1 MKHKGLRLG
10 ALFCAAAMT
19 ITTSAQALSVEEAY
33 DILRRSY
40 VDRLPRAAKDAESLD
55 ELFSYTDNYTCYM
68 TEEEYQAFLSS
79 VEGEVSFAGI
89 GAEIT
94 YAPEGISIVSVL
106 KGGGAEKA
114 GLKAGDM
121 IIAIEG
127 ESCAPG
133 SEEQRARLVGE
144 AGTQVRVTVR
154 HTDGSEEDYA
164 ITRAAVVQTNTTVSA
179 ADGVGYIDCDSF
191 GTQTGTH
198 FQVGVRKYD
207 SAVRTWIV
215 DLRGNS
221 GGLTSAAVTAL
232 GTFSGAGELVYFVDQ
247 SGESSAQ
254 RYDGKDL
261 TDKPA
266 IVLMDSGSASASEIF
281 AGGILGTSSGI
292 VIGTRSYGKGVA
304 QVLFDESNCPYLH
317 GDAVKVTAYRFYC
330 AGGNTT
336 DRIGVIPTLYLP
348 QAQAAAAAR
357 LLSGEKTKD
366 GGAYLHLVL
375 NGCDFYIDI
384 PAAKE
389 SSSTALEAI
398 LTALTLSAVLYWGEN
413 GGETALT
420 PAQAREKCG
429 FAAASALDFTDVAG
443 SEYAGEINALAAS
456 RIVLGNQGK
465 FRPDDTMTRAEV
477 CALLAQA
484 LDLYW
489 LADGYFTD
497 VAKESWYAPSVNAMA
512 AIGLVSGVG
521 GGKFDPNATMT
532 QEEFIT
538 VLGNLVEF
546 VNLDAR
552 KFLDKNPLAILQPLP
567 KYRNRG
573 FSPWAIRGVEVLTN
587 SVFDEDGN
595 AVNLYCTAF
604 EDIKPKAPILR
615 EQAAAALC
623 RALRTTGVIE
633 D

>member
-68 TEEEYQAFLSS
+68 TEEEYQTFLSS

-191 GTQTGTH
+191 GTQTGTY
-198 FQVGVRKYD
+198 FQDGVRKYD

-266 IVLMDSGSASASEIF
+266 IVLVDSGSASASEIF

-336 DRIGVIPTLYLP
+336 DRIGVIPTLFLP

-357 LLSGEKTKD
+357 LLSGEKAKD
-366 GGAYLHLVL
+366 GEYLHLVL

-384 PAAKE
+384 PAARE

-398 LTALTLSAVLYWGEN
+398 LTALTPSAVLYGGEN

-456 RIVLGNQGK
+456 RIVFGNQGK

-552 KFLDKNPLAILQPLP
+552 AFLDKKPLAILQPLP
-567 KYRNRG
+567 KYKG
-573 FSPWAIRGVEVLTN
+573 FSPWAIRSVELLTN

-604 EDIKPKAPILR
+604 EDIEPKAPILR
-615 EQAAAALC
+615 GQAAAALC

-633 D
+633 N

>member
-68 TEEEYQAFLSS
+68 TEEEYQTFLSS

-154 HTDGSEEDYA
+154 HTDGSEEDYI
-164 ITRAAVVQTNTTVSA
+164 ITRAAVVQANTTVSA

-191 GTQTGTH
+191 GTQTGTY
-198 FQVGVRKYD
+198 FQDGVRKYD

-266 IVLMDSGSASASEIF
+266 IVLVDSGSASASEIF

-366 GGAYLHLVL
+366 GEYLHLVL
-375 NGCDFYIDI
+375 NGCGFYIDI

-398 LTALTLSAVLYWGEN
+398 LMALTPSAVLYWGEN

-420 PAQAREKCG
+420 PAQRVKS
-429 FAAASALDFTDVAG
+429 AALPQLLHWTLPTWRAANMPGRSMRSRRAAL
-443 SEYAGEINALAAS
+443 
-456 RIVLGNQGK
+456 
-465 FRPDDTMTRAEV
+465 
-477 CALLAQA
+477 
-484 LDLYW
+484 
-489 LADGYFTD
+489 
-497 VAKESWYAPSVNAMA
+497 
-512 AIGLVSGVG
+512 
-521 GGKFDPNATMT
+521 
-532 QEEFIT
+532 
-538 VLGNLVEF
+538 
-546 VNLDAR
+546 
-552 KFLDKNPLAILQPLP
+552 
-567 KYRNRG
+567 
-573 FSPWAIRGVEVLTN
+573 FSAIREN
-587 SVFDEDGN
+587 SG
-595 AVNLYCTAF
+595 
-604 EDIKPKAPILR
+604 
-615 EQAAAALC
+615 
-623 RALRTTGVIE
+623 RTTR
-633 D
+633 